1 MIAADSS
8 VVVAAFASWHESH
21 AVASRTLAGDVR
33 LPAHAALESYSVLT
47 RLPAPHRAEPRL
59 VEAFLADRFPEPL
72 LVLAAGVHERLL
84 GELSSLGIVGGA
96 VYDGLI
102 CATAREAEATLVTL
116 DRRAAITYDR
126 FRVSF
131 RLLEA

>member
-1 MIAADSS
+1 M
-8 VVVAAFASWHESH
+8 
-21 AVASRTLAGDVR
+21 
-33 LPAHAALESYSVLT
+33 
-47 RLPAPHRAEPRL
+47 
-59 VEAFLADRFPEPL
+59 
-72 LVLAAGVHERLL
+72 LAAGVHERLL
-84 GELSSLGIVGGA
+84 GELSSMGIVGGA

-126 FRVSF
+126 FRVRF